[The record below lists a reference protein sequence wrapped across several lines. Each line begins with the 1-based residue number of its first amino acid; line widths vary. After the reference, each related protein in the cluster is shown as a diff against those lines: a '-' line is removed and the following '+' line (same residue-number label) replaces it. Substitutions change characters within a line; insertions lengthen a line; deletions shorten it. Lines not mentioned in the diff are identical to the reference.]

1 MGAAKPHNW
10 KEQKMS
16 IPKWLQISHDQVFSL
31 GAYLVS
37 EVTPMIDFDKSSG
50 DNRVQA
56 TDRDTGLPMWQVE
69 VLDGDPAAPK
79 RSRTVTVK
87 FAAPTQ
93 PTAPANTSGTPF
105 TPVVFEGLMALPYI
119 ERSGDFSRITWSFRA
134 SGMTAPAKT
143 SAAANTAKAS
153 A

>member
-1 MGAAKPHNW
+1 
-10 KEQKMS
+10 MS
-16 IPKWLQISHDQVFSL
+16 IPKWLQITHDQVFAY
-31 GAYLVS
+31 GAFLVS

-56 TDRDTGLPMWQVE
+56 TDRDTGSPMWQVE
-69 VLDGDPAAPK
+69 VLDGDPSAPK

-87 FAAPTQ
+87 FAAQTQ
-93 PTAPANTSGTPF
+93 PAAPTNSSGTPF

-119 ERSGDFSRITWSFRA
+119 ERSGDFSRIAWSFRA
-134 SGMTAPAKT
+134 SGMTAPGK
-143 SAAANTAKAS
+143 SAAASSTGRAS

>member
-1 MGAAKPHNW
+1 
-10 KEQKMS
+10 MS
-16 IPKWLQISHDQVFSL
+16 IPKWLQIGHDQVFSL
-31 GAYLVS
+31 GAFLVS

-50 DNRVQA
+50 ENRVQA
-56 TDRDTGLPMWQVE
+56 RDRDTGLPMWQVE

-93 PTAPANTSGTPF
+93 PTAPTNSSGTPF
-105 TPVVFEGLMALPYI
+105 TPVVFDGLMALPYV
-119 ERSGDFSRITWSFRA
+119 ERSGVFSRIAWSFRA
-134 SGMTAPAKT
+134 SDMRAPGKPSAGATT
-143 SAAANTAKAS
+143 SRES

>member
-1 MGAAKPHNW
+1 
-10 KEQKMS
+10 MS
-16 IPKWLQISHDQVFSL
+16 IPKWLQIGHDQVFSL
-31 GAYLVS
+31 GAFLVS

-50 DNRVQA
+50 ENRVQA
-56 TDRDTGLPMWQVE
+56 RDRDTGLPMWQVE

-93 PTAPANTSGTPF
+93 PTPPTNASGTPF
-105 TPVVFEGLMALPYI
+105 TPVAFEGLTALPYI
-119 ERSGDFSRITWSFRA
+119 ERSGDFSRIAWSFRA
-134 SGMTAPAKT
+134 SGMRAPGKQSGATTT
-143 SAAANTAKAS
+143 SRES

>member
-1 MGAAKPHNW
+1 
-10 KEQKMS
+10 MS
-16 IPKWLQISHDQVFSL
+16 IPKWLQIGHDQVFAL
-31 GAYLVS
+31 GAFLVS

-87 FAAPTQ
+87 FAAQTQ
-93 PTAPANTSGTPF
+93 PTAPTNSSGTPF
-105 TPVVFEGLMALPYI
+105 TPVIFEGLTALAYV
-119 ERSGDFSRITWSFRA
+119 EKAGDFSRIAWSFRA
-134 SGMTAPAKT
+134 AGMTAPGKS
-143 SAAANTAKAS
+143 SAASAS
-153 A
+153 GRVSA

>member
-1 MGAAKPHNW
+1 
-10 KEQKMS
+10 MS
-16 IPKWLQISHDQVFSL
+16 IPKWLQIRHDQVFSC
-31 GAYLVS
+31 GAFVVS

-50 DNRVQA
+50 ENRVQA
-56 TDRDTGLPMWQVE
+56 TDRHTGAPMWQVE

-87 FAAPTQ
+87 FAAQTQ
-93 PTAPANTSGTPF
+93 PTAPTNSSGTPF

-119 ERSGDFSRITWSFRA
+119 ERSGDFSRIAWSFRA
-134 SGMTAPAKT
+134 SGMTAPGKP
-143 SAAANTAKAS
+143 SAASNSGRLS